1 MKIPILMYHKVSP
14 GQKEKYRISPEKFT
28 SQMEYLSGKGY
39 QTISPDD
46 LLRFIKGARNERR
59 ETRDEEQRDKSSIVL
74 VSKANA
80 RPSSVV
86 RVRRGT
92 LPQKPVLLT
101 FDDGYK
107 DNFTHAYPILKRY
120 NFRATIFLV
129 TRYMGKKN
137 GWSKGNEEMLSWK
150 EIEEMKKEGF
160 SFGSHAHTHPNLLE
174 LPRDKVL
181 SEIRDSKRILEE
193 RLGEAIIFFAYP
205 YGKFNS
211 KIKEMVKGAGYLG
224 AFSTLPGKNGRNEDP
239 FLLRRILIRGYD
251 TKLHF
256 ILNLKLGKSRI

>member
-1 MKIPILMYHKVSP
+1 MKIPVLMYHKVSP
-14 GQKEKYRISPEKFT
+14 GKKEKYRISPERFA

-46 LLRFIKGARNERR
+46 LLEFVNPAP
-59 ETRDEEQRDKSSIVL
+59 
-74 VSKANA
+74 A
-80 RPSSVV
+80 
-86 RVRRGT
+86 RRGEIKEEKV
-92 LPQKPVLLT
+92 LPNRPVLIA

-107 DNFTHAYPILKRY
+107 DNFTYAYPILKRY
-120 NFRATIFLV
+120 DFRATIFLV

-137 GWSKGNEEMLSWK
+137 GWCKGGEEMLSRK
-150 EIEEMKKEGF
+150 EIEEMRREGF
-160 SFGSHAHTHPNLLE
+160 SFGSHTHTHPNLLE
-174 LPRDKVL
+174 LSRDKVL

-193 RLGEAIIFFAYP
+193 RLGEPIKFFAYP

-211 KIKEMVKGAGYLG
+211 QIRDMVKEAGYLG
-224 AFSTLPGKNGRNEDP
+224 AFSTLPGKNAKNEDP

-251 TKLHF
+251 TNPHF

>member
-1 MKIPILMYHKVSP
+1 MRIPVLMYHKVSP
-14 GQKEKYRISPEKFT
+14 GKKEKYRISPERFT
-28 SQMEYLSGKGY
+28 NQMEYLSKKGY

-46 LLRFIKGARNERR
+46 LLRFVKEGRA
-59 ETRDEEQRDKSSIVL
+59 
-74 VSKANA
+74 
-80 RPSSVV
+80 
-86 RVRRGT
+86 
-92 LPQKPVLLT
+92 LPKKPVLLI

-107 DNFTHAYPILKRY
+107 DNVTYAYPTLKKY

-129 TRYMGKKN
+129 TQYIGKKD
-137 GWSKGNEEMLSWK
+137 GWSKGEEEILSWE
-150 EIEEMKKEGF
+150 EIGKMRKEGF
-160 SFGSHAHTHPNLLE
+160 FFGSHTHTHPNLLE
-174 LPRDKVL
+174 LSRDKVL

-193 RLGEAIIFFAYP
+193 RLKEPIGFFAYP

-211 KIKEMVKGAGYLG
+211 QIEKMVKEANYLG

-256 ILNLKLGKSRI
+256 ILNLKLGRSRI